1 MIFEHIEKIALA
13 IAACFVLSGAAMAQ
27 DADEPNYTDVDLGE
41 REAGQSY
48 PLVLGAENRNCSQ
61 LLDFRF
67 SSKTP
72 WLRMP
77 ADPVA
82 RQVSA
87 GQVKRIEAML
97 DLTDVTP
104 GQHEGFVD
112 VDCENCGFFIFKNC
126 KIDKQQLRLLLLVNA
141 APAPLGGAQPAQGAP
156 LPPGGPLLNP
166 APPQVDYKDKRIPKG
181 LRRKAKAA
189 YEAWTL
195 ALKKAKDC
203 ADELAKLQ
211 AAAKAARDKAD
222 KAKTAADAA
231 AQKASDAKAQKKAA
245 QEELKNAN
253 IEANKAQDAIDKA
266 KSELEYANGP
276 NGITAE
282 RVAAKAALK
291 KAKAAKKA
299 ADKRVADAAK
309 ASRLHSPRD
318 LAKLDKEAKKKR
330 AAADKAAAAAKAA
343 EDAAAKKQAE
353 CLNLQQAAAAAQAAN
368 EKAEK
373 DAKDAIP
380 PAPVDRTAEKI
391 KKQREKVGK
400 CATKLGQLLEAQR
413 LAIEAMAKLG
423 ALGDGN
429 ESDLK
434 DWAEAV
440 DEAKKFFE
448 DLPPIGIPF
457 VDTVVS
463 GLTAVRSILGVV
475 SALDNLANTVHTPKS
490 GNDVKSPAD
499 TKLWIINNG
508 FTKDPAEA
516 ERIYEQMKKYS
527 ETDSTEKMQKELDYQ
542 KKLCKAEEDKLD
554 AMTKAAKG
562 K

>member
-1 MIFEHIEKIALA
+1 MLFKFIDKIALVFVA
-13 IAACFVLSGAAMAQ
+13 CLMLSSAALAQ
-27 DADEPNYTDVDLGE
+27 DSDELNYTDVDLGE

-77 ADPVA
+77 VDPIV
-82 RQVSA
+82 RQVPA
-87 GQVKRIEAML
+87 GQMKRIEATL
-97 DLTDVTP
+97 DLTDVSP
-104 GQHEGFVD
+104 GRHEGFVD

-126 KIDKQQLRLLLLVNA
+126 KINKQQLRLLLLVNA
-141 APAPLGGAQPAQGAP
+141 APAPPGGVQLAQ
-156 LPPGGPLLNP
+156 GGPLLNP
-166 APPQVDYKDKRIPKG
+166 PPPQINYKDKRIPKR
-181 LRRKAKAA
+181 LRKKAKAA

-203 ADELAKLQ
+203 AAEVAKLQ
-211 AAAKAARDKAD
+211 AAAKAAKEEAD
-222 KAKTAADAA
+222 KAKVAADTAE
-231 AQKASDAKAQKKAA
+231 QKARNTKAQKEAA

-253 IEANKAQDAIDKA
+253 IEANKAQEAIDKA
-266 KSELEYANGP
+266 ESDLKYANSP
-276 NGITAE
+276 DGITAE
-282 RVAAKAALK
+282 RTAAKAALK
-291 KAKAAKKA
+291 AAKAAKKV
-299 ADKRVADAAK
+299 ADKRLADAAK
-309 ASRLHSPRD
+309 ASRQLPSPRD
-318 LAKLDKEAKKKR
+318 VAKLDKDAKKKR
-330 AAADKAAAAAKAA
+330 AAADKAAAAAKTA
-343 EDAAAKKQAE
+343 EDAVAKKQAE
-353 CLNLQQAAAAAQAAN
+353 CLKQQEAAAAAQTAR
-368 EKAEK
+368 EKADK

-400 CATKLGQLLEAQR
+400 CATELGQLLEAQR
-413 LAIEAMAKLG
+413 LALEAMAKLG

-440 DEAKKFFE
+440 DEAKEFFE
-448 DLPPIGIPF
+448 DLPPVGIPF

-463 GLTAVRSILGVV
+463 ALTAVRSILGVV

-499 TKLWIINNG
+499 TKQWIIDNG
-508 FTKDPAEA
+508 FTTDPAEA

-542 KKLCKAEEDKLD
+542 KKLCKAEEAKLD
-554 AMTKAAKG
+554 AMTEAPKG